1 MNNYERG
8 EELTLDDG
16 EKYIVVDFFEYK
28 SKKYLYVIS
37 EKEGNEVS
45 LVKVDGNE
53 VEPIEDEKEYNEVF
67 KELVNRNKEEISKY
81 LEGIDEN

>member
-37 EKEGNEVS
+37 ENE
-45 LVKVDGNE
+45 
-53 VEPIEDEKEYNEVF
+53 
-67 KELVNRNKEEISKY
+67 
-81 LEGIDEN
+81 

>member
-37 EKEGNEVS
+37 ENEWNEVS

>member
-1 MNNYERG
+1 
-8 EELTLDDG
+8 
-16 EKYIVVDFFEYK
+16 
-28 SKKYLYVIS
+28 LYVIS
-37 EKEGNEVS
+37 ENEWNEVS